1 MSLIIQSEQNIF
13 KTRFSTLGG
22 FIVFL
27 LGMSILAL
35 AERVMYDLSRFL
47 TPPPLDYFNNLSVIL
62 LQAGFVILFVIIALM
77 VNLGVS
83 GKKEKYAIA
92 LVPYFVVSIIL
103 AIQIALQISVY
114 FYNHHTTFEF
124 YVVMFLLV
132 IASTYGIYN
141 VQSKYNVDR

>member
-1 MSLIIQSEQNIF
+1 MALIIKSEQNIF
-13 KTRFSTLGG
+13 KTQFSTLGG

-35 AERVMYDLSRFL
+35 AERIMYDLSRFL
-47 TPPPLDYFNNLSVIL
+47 ATPPLDYFDNLSVIM
-62 LQAGFVILFVIIALM
+62 LQAGFVILFLIIALM
-77 VNLGVS
+77 VNLAVS

-103 AIQIALQISVY
+103 TIQLALQISVY

-124 YVVMFLLV
+124 YVVMILLV

-141 VQSKYNVDR
+141 IQSKYNVDK